1 MSKLKNIMASHKG
14 IVLVLVAAGLALM
27 LIMSVAMARLGF
39 QSRLLTIR
47 VTQETLARTAADAGH
62 DRAVFELNNMTSN
75 WPASDDPSMTKSGTL
90 PGTKQSYTFTVT
102 YPPVPLEL
110 SDYDPYVYDIESIGR
125 SGTSSP
131 KERKVFSTVV
141 LRCGNVYGIF
151 VQDTLDVKNSGI
163 VDSYDSDIGPYGI
176 NGNQDMPVTIGTNAC
191 GDGDVVIRM
200 DADVSARSE
209 IHVGPLEGPEAAAM
223 PCDVVTGQGDF
234 PKDCITSESQ
244 IQPFTTWTFP
254 SGMDPSGAATLN
266 VPNGGEACLD
276 CDENNVYKGIRV
288 KNGGKVTIEGS
299 DEVVLAVGA
308 GGFTLDKGATLE
320 IQTGATLMLYI
331 GGDFIANNDSII
343 KILPEDDDKPARFTI
358 RGTVDCQ
365 NIIIRNSGDFTGVL
379 DAGYASV
386 DIMNSGDFKGM
397 VTAYDAVIRNSGGF
411 HFDKDLIRA
420 SPGDL
425 GAKFVVVRWREE

>member
-1 MSKLKNIMASHKG
+1 MASHKG

-62 DRAVFELNNMTSN
+62 DRAVFELNNLTSN
-75 WPASDDPSMTKSGTL
+75 WPASNDPSMTKSGTL

-110 SDYDPYVYDIESIGR
+110 ADYDPYVYDIESIGR

-141 LRCGNVYGIF
+141 LKCGNAYGIF
-151 VQDTLDVKNSGI
+151 VQDTLEIKSKGT
-163 VDSYDSDIGPYGI
+163 VDSYDSDLGPYGFS
-176 NGNQDMPVTIGTNAC
+176 GNQDMGVNIGTNAC
-191 GDGDVVIRM
+191 GEGDVPIRM
-200 DADVSARSE
+200 DADVAYGSE
-209 IHVGPLEGPEAAAM
+209 IHVGPLEGPWAAATAS
-223 PCDVVTGQGDF
+223 DVVTGSAGDDF
-234 PKDCITSESQ
+234 PEEYIFSESQ
-244 IQPFTTWTFP
+244 VQPFTTWTFP
-254 SGMDPSGAATLN
+254 PGQDPSEAATLN

-308 GGFTLDKGATLE
+308 GGFILDKGAILE

-365 NIIIRNSGDFTGVL
+365 KVIIHNSGDFTGVL

-397 VTAYDAVIRNSGGF
+397 VTAHDAVIRNSGGF